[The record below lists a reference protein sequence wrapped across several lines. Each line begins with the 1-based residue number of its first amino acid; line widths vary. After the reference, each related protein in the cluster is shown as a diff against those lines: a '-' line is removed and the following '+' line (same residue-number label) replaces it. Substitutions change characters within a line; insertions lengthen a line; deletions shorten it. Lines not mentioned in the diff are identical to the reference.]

1 MITCKQLEFDF
12 GKLRG
17 PKGYFMT
24 NKEELRISTEI
35 DEYVK
40 TSGIAYVPYEA
51 LANIVLGSDKDN
63 PPAHKMHLLD
73 RIQEEACRIRTKYI
87 PIERLKELVAGLR

>member
-1 MITCKQLEFDF
+1 MITYKQLEFDF

-24 NKEELRISTEI
+24 SKEELRISTDI

-51 LANIVLGSDKDN
+51 LVGIVLGSDKDK

-73 RIQEEACRIRTKYI
+73 RIQDEALKIRTWYI